1 MNEMIKNPNRLPV
14 ELETEADN
22 ILAAA
27 KEDAGFDKLLKF
39 IKGKYYVGPKESRTE
54 IPLGSQFIAHAS
66 QWTKC
71 WIKFA
76 DGKVVQRHMGKVA
89 EGYVPPEREEL
100 DDTDQGKWAIV
111 DGKPRDP
118 WRLDYILPMEEME
131 KGEVCVFTT
140 PSIGG
145 HIAVSDL
152 CAAYAKRVKKGLRG
166 PPVVQLGVADM
177 PTKKYG
183 MVPRPDFI
191 IEGWDDAAGGGGGV
205 DEMKIINATK
215 RGDMDDEIPF

>member
-1 MNEMIKNPNRLPV
+1 MNEMIRNPNRLPV

-27 KEDAGFDKLLKF
+27 EEDAGFEKLLKF

-54 IPLGSQFIAHAS
+54 TPLGSQFIAHAS

-71 WIKFA
+71 WNKFA
-76 DGKVVQRHMGKVA
+76 DGKVSDRRMGKVA

-100 DDTDQGKWAIV
+100 GDTDQSKWEIV
-111 DGKPRDP
+111 DSKRRDP
-118 WRLDYILPMEEME
+118 WSLHYILPMEEME
-131 KGEVCVFTT
+131 RGEVFIFTT

-152 CAAYAKRVKKGLRG
+152 CKAYAKRAKKGLRG
-166 PPVVQLGVADM
+166 LPIVRLGATDM
-177 PTKKYG
+177 PTKAYG
-183 MVPRPDFI
+183 IVPRPDFI
-191 IEGWDDAAGGGGGV
+191 IEGWDDASGGGGV
-205 DEMKIINATK
+205 DEMKIIDATS